1 MKILI
6 LSILG
11 ALILLGVGVYIVF
24 YVSERDKIEGKSFF
38 RLENRW
44 LYGFLGYASV
54 IIITFLVLILQT
66 SLTRQEQTLE
76 NTQARFQQELTAFRE
91 RLGDQTDRLM
101 SQINEKAEL
110 TGSEVE
116 VRGKLSNEIAHH
128 QRTRKERDA
137 AREQLRL
144 TQSELNRETLAHRAY
159 LDSLNTER
167 SLHAST
173 QNRLKREEEQHAKS
187 REALRNTQQK
197 LDRANERL
205 NVQKRQITA
214 LRNDLKR
221 AQDNASSARQMAS
234 RLLQQ
239 SDDQQRALIILQAT
253 VDSLFLK
260 EFKRP
265 RIPSD
270 K

>member
-1 MKILI
+1 MKIII
-6 LSILG
+6 LSTLG
-11 ALILLGVGVYIVF
+11 TLILLGVGLYIVLQ
-24 YVSERDKIEGKSFF
+24 VSERVKSEDKSFF
-38 RLENRW
+38 RLESHW

-54 IIITFLVLILQT
+54 IIITFLILILQT

-91 RLGDQTDRLM
+91 RLGEQTDRLL
-101 SQINEKAEL
+101 SQINEKAIL

-116 VRGKLSNEIAHH
+116 IRGKLSNEIAHH

-137 AREQLRL
+137 ARETLRL
-144 TQSELNRETLAHRAY
+144 TQSDLNRETLAHRVY
-159 LDSLNTER
+159 QDSLNTER

-173 QNRLKREEEQHAKS
+173 QNRLKREEAQHAKN
-187 REALRNTQQK
+187 RETLRNTQQK

-205 NVQKRQITA
+205 NVQNRQIEA
-214 LRNDLKR
+214 LRSDLKR
-221 AQDNASSARQMAS
+221 AQDNADNARQIAS

-239 SDDQQRALIILQAT
+239 SGDHQRALLILQAT

-265 RIPSD
+265 RVPSE

>member
-6 LSILG
+6 ISTLG
-11 ALILLGVGVYIVF
+11 ALILLGAGVYIVF
-24 YVSERDKIEGKSFF
+24 QLSERDQIEGKSFF
-38 RLENRW
+38 RLESRW
-44 LYGFLGYASV
+44 LYGFLSYASV
-54 IIITFLVLILQT
+54 IVITFLVLILQT

-101 SQINEKAEL
+101 SQINEKAIL

-128 QRTRKERDA
+128 QRTRTELA
-137 AREQLRL
+137 ATREQLRL
-144 TQSELNRETLAHRAY
+144 TQSDLNREILAHHAY
-159 LDSLNTER
+159 LDSLNTEK

-173 QNRLKREEEQHAKS
+173 QNRLKREETQHAKS
-187 REALRNTQQK
+187 RETLRTTRQQ

-205 NVQKRQITA
+205 NVQNRQIKA
-214 LRNDLKR
+214 LRSDLKN
-221 AQDNASSARQMAS
+221 AQDNANNARQMTS

-239 SDDQQRALIILQAT
+239 SGDHQRALITLQAT

-265 RIPSD
+265 RVPSD

>member
-66 SLTRQEQTLE
+66 SLTRQEKTLE

-91 RLGDQTDRLM
+91 RLGEQTDRLM

-173 QNRLKREEEQHAKS
+173 QNRLKREETQHAKS
-187 REALRNTQQK
+187 REALRTTRQK

-205 NVQKRQITA
+205 NVQNRQITA

-221 AQDNASSARQMAS
+221 AQDNANSAHQMAS

-239 SDDQQRALIILQAT
+239 SDDHQRALITLQAT

-260 EFKRP
+260 EFKRS

>member
-1 MKILI
+1 MKIII
-6 LSILG
+6 LSTLG
-11 ALILLGVGVYIVF
+11 TLILLGVGLYIVLQ
-24 YVSERDKIEGKSFF
+24 VSERVKSEDKSFF
-38 RLENRW
+38 RLESHW

-54 IIITFLVLILQT
+54 IVITFLILILQT

-91 RLGDQTDRLM
+91 RLGEQTDRLL
-101 SQINEKAEL
+101 SQINEKAIL

-116 VRGKLSNEIAHH
+116 IRGKLSNEIAHH

-137 AREQLRL
+137 ARETLRL
-144 TQSELNRETLAHRAY
+144 TQSDLNRETLAHRVY
-159 LDSLNTER
+159 QDSLNTER

-173 QNRLKREEEQHAKS
+173 QNRLKREEAQHAKN
-187 REALRNTQQK
+187 RETLRNTQQK

-205 NVQKRQITA
+205 NVQNRQIEA
-214 LRNDLKR
+214 LRSDLKR
-221 AQDNASSARQMAS
+221 AQDNADNARQIAS

-239 SDDQQRALIILQAT
+239 SGDHQRALLILQAT

-265 RIPSD
+265 RVPSE

>member
-1 MKILI
+1 MKIII
-6 LSILG
+6 LSSIG
-11 ALILLGVGVYIVF
+11 ALILLGLGVYIIF
-24 YVSERDKIEGKSFF
+24 SLSERDKIEGKSFF
-38 RLENRW
+38 RLESRW
-44 LYGFLGYASV
+44 LYGFLGYSSV
-54 IIITFLVLILQT
+54 IVITFLILILQT

-76 NTQARFQQELTAFRE
+76 STQARFQQELTAFRE
-91 RLGDQTDRLM
+91 RLGEQTDRLM
-101 SQINEKAEL
+101 SQINEKAIL

-144 TQSELNRETLAHRAY
+144 TQTDLNRENRAHRAY

-173 QNRLKREEEQHAKS
+173 QNRLKREEAQHAKN
-187 REALRNTQQK
+187 REILRNTQQK

-205 NVQKRQITA
+205 NVQNRQINT
-214 LRNDLKR
+214 LRSDLKNAR
-221 AQDNASSARQMAS
+221 DNANSARQMAS

-239 SDDQQRALIILQAT
+239 SDDQQRALVTLQAT

-260 EFKRP
+260 EFKRSRVP
-265 RIPSD
+265 LD

>member
-1 MKILI
+1 MKIII
-6 LSILG
+6 LSTLG
-11 ALILLGVGVYIVF
+11 ALILLGVGVYIVY
-24 YVSERDKIEGKSFF
+24 YVSERVKIEDKSFF
-38 RLENRW
+38 RLESRW

-54 IIITFLVLILQT
+54 IVITFLVLILQT

-91 RLGDQTDRLM
+91 RLGEQTDRLM
-101 SQINEKAEL
+101 AQINEKAEL

-128 QRTRKERDA
+128 RRT
-137 AREQLRL
+137 REQLRL
-144 TQSELNRETLAHRAY
+144 TQSDLNRETRAHRAY
-159 LDSLNTER
+159 QDSLNTER

-173 QNRLKREEEQHAKS
+173 QNRLKREEARHTKN
-187 REALRNTQQK
+187 RETLRNTQQK
-197 LDRANERL
+197 LDRSNERL
-205 NVQKRQITA
+205 NVQNRQIKA
-214 LRNDLKR
+214 LRSDLKD

-234 RLLQQ
+234 RLLQK
-239 SDDQQRALIILQAT
+239 SGDHQQALLILQAT

-265 RIPSD
+265 RAPSD

>member
-66 SLTRQEQTLE
+66 SLTRQEKTLE

-91 RLGDQTDRLM
+91 RLGEQTDRLM

-128 QRTRKERDA
+128 QRTRTELA
-137 AREQLRL
+137 ATREQLRL

-187 REALRNTQQK
+187 RETLRTTRQK

-205 NVQKRQITA
+205 NVQKRLITA

-239 SDDQQRALIILQAT
+239 SDDHQRALITLQAT

-260 EFKRP
+260 EFKHP